1 MGLSARA
8 ELVLVA
14 VTWLVTR
21 AVVLSQTLSGQV
33 PGDVAIFAGWAPQFA
48 QGAFP
53 IGDETFQYPPAAALI
68 FLAAGTD
75 PVSYYRRFT
84 LVMLAFDLLI
94 LVLLVLA
101 ARRSSSGSSLGAW
114 VWAVSAVVLGPLML
128 QRFDLAP
135 TAFAV
140 AGVLALSRP
149 SVSGAIAGLGG
160 LVKIWPGVVVLGLPR
175 RHFVRGV
182 VSALAAALA
191 GWGLLAL
198 LFTGTGN
205 FLQGQ
210 GGRGLEVESTL
221 ALPLLLLRVLGVEVG
236 VHQQF
241 GSWEVTHSLGSVL
254 ALASTVLL
262 VVVFGGLVVLRLIGR
277 LEDAPGGDVVLLAVL
292 LFVALNKV
300 HSPQFGVWVL
310 GVLAAA
316 LASSSSRMRG
326 VGLLAGLSV
335 LVANQGIWPSFD
347 ALPAGN
353 VIAVGLQVLRVVLLL
368 AACGWATWVTLRR
381 ADGAKEALMPGS
393 RH

>member
-1 MGLSARA
+1 MSRTSGLLRG
-8 ELVLVA
+8 ELALVF

-53 IGDETFQYPPAAALI
+53 VNDETFQYPPAAALN
-68 FLAAGTD
+68 FLAAGTA
-75 PVSYYRRFT
+75 PGSYYRRFT
-84 LVMLAFDLLI
+84 LVMLAFDFLI

-114 VWAVSAVVLGPLML
+114 VWSSAAVVLGPLML

-140 AGVLALSRP
+140 AGVVSLGHP
-149 SVSGAIAGLGG
+149 SLSGAIAGVGA
-160 LVKIWPGVVVLGLPR
+160 LVKVWPGVVVLGLPR
-175 RHFVRGV
+175 RHFVRG
-182 VSALAAALA
+182 ALAAVAA
-191 GWGLLAL
+191 GVVGWGLLAL
-198 LFTGTGN
+198 VFTGTGN

-221 ALPLLLLRVLGVEVG
+221 ALPLLLMRVLGVEVG

-241 GSWEVTHSLGSVL
+241 GSWEVTHVLGPIL
-254 ALASTVLL
+254 ARLSTVLQ
-262 VVVFGGLVVLRLIGR
+262 VAVFGGLVALRMLGR
-277 LEDAPGGDVVLLAVL
+277 LEHAPGGDVVLLAVL

-300 HSPQFGVWVL
+300 HSPQFGVWVA
-310 GVLAAA
+310 GVVAAA
-316 LASSSSRMRG
+316 LASSASRMRVVG
-326 VGLLAGLSV
+326 VLVGLSV

-353 VIAVGLQVLRVVLLL
+353 AISVGLQALRVALLL
-368 AACGWATWVTLRR
+368 AACGWAAWVTLRR
-381 ADGAKEALMPGS
+381 PG
-393 RH
+393 RAGV